1 MSPVPPLLE
10 AMVNAIHPL
19 PEAAWTALRPL
30 LSRRSL
36 ARGEHFATLGERQR
50 TIGLL
55 ERGVVRAYYTTADGK
70 EYNKHFFVA
79 PALIGDYAS
88 LLTGLPVELPQE
100 ALTDGVVWTLE
111 HQALLRLEP
120 AFVDLVQIQRRFA
133 ENLYLANER
142 RELQIATMSAS
153 QRYEALTALY
163 PRLEAEIPLYHVAA
177 YLGITPTQ
185 LSRIRSRKR
194 TRRVP
199 T

>member
-1 MSPVPPLLE
+1 MSPLPPQLE

-19 PEAAWTALRPL
+19 PEAVWIALRPL
-30 LSRRSL
+30 LTRRSL
-36 ARGEHFATLGERQR
+36 ARGALFATLGETQR

-55 ERGVVRAYYTTADGK
+55 ERGIVRAYYTTADGN

-88 LLTGLPVELPQE
+88 LLTRRPVELPQQ
-100 ALTDGVVWTLE
+100 ALTEGVVWTLDHE
-111 HQALLRLEP
+111 ALLGLEP
-120 AFVDLVQIQRRFA
+120 RFVDLVQIQRRFA
-133 ENLYLANER
+133 ENLYLENER

-153 QRYEALTALY
+153 QRYEELTARY
-163 PRLEAEIPLYHVAA
+163 PRLETEIALYHIAA

-194 TRRVP
+194 TRRVS